1 MKLKECAKVFSGVVS
16 VFALSMFI
24 SNVDANAA
32 VLTGQCGKSANYS
45 YDEDTKTLNI
55 TGSGEIETCVF
66 AASRNYGDPETTFS
80 NDQTK
85 EIGKNVETVVIG
97 NGITKIGYRSF
108 YFEENLKKVTIPES
122 VTRIEDEAFSL
133 CKKNESFNLPSKL
146 EYIGKLAFGRNIG
159 TKDLKIPKSLKSV
172 GSDSYD
178 GAPFSYCEFENVV
191 FEEGTENVLEGI
203 LKFTTIKNLVFAQS
217 TKIIEREAFKNCNI
231 EDVVLPYNLEEIG
244 FQAFYGCYNMKNLT
258 IYQKVK
264 NIADYAFTDLGQAG
278 YLKNTTIH
286 CKGGSYAWD
295 YFKNRSKDIKVVKAK
310 VPALKGILYKKGGL
324 KYMVVYEAINGSGT
338 VKVIGMTKNKKSI
351 VIPKTVKL
359 ENYVYKVTAIE
370 KNAFN
375 GKKKLK
381 KITIKSKDITS
392 IGKNAF
398 KKINAKAKFF
408 VPKAKFKAYKK
419 MLNKKAGVTKKMKI
433 KKK

>member
-55 TGSGEIETCVF
+55 TGSGEIASCVF
-66 AASRNYGDPETTFS
+66 ETYNNYDDPDLTYF

-108 YFEENLKKVTIPES
+108 YLEENLKKVTIPES
-122 VTRIEDEAFSL
+122 VTRIEDGAFAA
-133 CKKNESFNLPSKL
+133 CKKLESANIPSKL
-146 EYIGKLAFGRNIG
+146 EFLGDLAFGYDIAL
-159 TKDLKIPKSLKSV
+159 KDVKIPKSLKSV
-172 GSDSYD
+172 GTVHGGPFNECELDSAVLEE
-178 GAPFSYCEFENVV
+178 GMVTVPEGLFMNSNLKNVV
-191 FEEGTENVLEGI
+191 IPQSVKKIDKYAFQRCALE
-203 LKFTTIKNLVFAQS
+203 V
-217 TKIIEREAFKNCNI
+217 
-231 EDVVLPYNLEEIG
+231 VVLPYNLEQIE
-244 FQAFYGCYNMKNLT
+244 FYAFSACAKIKDIY
-258 IYQKVK
+258 IYQKAQI
-264 NIADYAFTDLGQAG
+264 NEYAFSNINEKSDWA
-278 YLKNTTIH
+278 KMNIH
-286 CKGGSYAWD
+286 CKKGSPAWE
-295 YFKNRSKDIKVVKAK
+295 YFAKQWGAPKLVKAK

-324 KYMVVYEAINGSGT
+324 KYKVVYEAINGSGT

-370 KNAFN
+370 KNAFK
-375 GKKKLK
+375 GKKKLS

-398 KKINAKAKFF
+398 KNINAKAKFF

-419 MLNKKAGVTKKMKI
+419 MLGKKAGVTKKMVI